1 MKRVTL
7 KEIENYFKDVEFT
20 DDHIQIDQCTI
31 VTNIEKFYNTHLET
45 LKKNSGNKLFM
56 PFYMR
61 LLKLYYFYKNSE

>member
-1 MKRVTL
+1 MKRVPL

-20 DDHIQIDQCTI
+20 DDHIQIDKCTT

-61 LLKLYYFYKNSE
+61 LLKLYYFYKNH